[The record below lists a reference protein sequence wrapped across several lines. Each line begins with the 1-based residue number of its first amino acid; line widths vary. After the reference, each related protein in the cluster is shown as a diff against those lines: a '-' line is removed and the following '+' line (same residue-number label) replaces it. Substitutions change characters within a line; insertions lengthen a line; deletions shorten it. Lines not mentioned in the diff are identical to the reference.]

1 MTYFYL
7 HMILI
12 VVAMIF
18 FLFEYK
24 KEKKIYQLILLIWI
38 PFSGLRYISDNRIF
52 LIGVGIFQF
61 ILFGLMLFF
70 LFKEKKSALDKSS
83 ENKQADLSEIE
94 KEEKEKEVIVDDST
108 NIK

>member
-24 KEKKIYQLILLIWI
+24 KERKIYQLILLIWI

-52 LIGVGIFQF
+52 LIAVGVLQF

-70 LFKEKKSALDKSS
+70 LFKQKKSKSDKSS
-83 ENKQADLSEIE
+83 ENNPVILSEVE
-94 KEEKEKEVIVDDST
+94 KQEDELVVDDL
-108 NIK
+108 KK

>member
-7 HMILI
+7 HMVLI

-24 KEKKIYQLILLIWI
+24 KEKKKYQLILLIWI

-52 LIGVGIFQF
+52 LVGVGIFQF

-70 LFKEKKSALDKSS
+70 LFKEKKSISSKSS
-83 ENKQADLSEIE
+83 ENNQLDSSKI
-94 KEEKEKEVIVDDST
+94 EKEVIVDDST